1 MGFGVPVVRPPPAAP
16 GAPLVLNGPSAHT
29 EVLATDP
36 LGRTWVIQA
45 EHRKDGDRGSAV
57 SSPDLQRVN
66 GTARQLYGADI
77 VLVVTNGRFTTH
89 CLPLVQQLHMHLADR
104 RTLATWAS
112 DGRPLSHRPGNRAD
126 PSWASQ
132 VRSSLAGDLAIGFG
146 ATIPLNAET
155 EWDEVKRTWAVEKH
169 DRPARD
175 RYGVGAERINGIN
188 EDRLRIIWTL
198 LGTLLLIRQPAA
210 PCGRPSRYGPT
221 LPSSNAC
228 AGPVPSA
235 PPPRSATSRSASPSG
250 RPPTTTV
257 MPGTPTDVSTATNS
271 SYAPPPHLPEGYSR
285 KRVGPYLVTPEGCE
299 DAPILGGERVVGVL
313 RR

>member
-1 MGFGVPVVRPPPAAP
+1 MSSPSCTPPYRSVHIQDSCGLWRSGGPPPPAAP

-36 LGRTWVIQA
+36 LGRTWVIQT

-112 DGRPLSHRPGNRAD
+112 DGRSI
-126 PSWASQ
+126 
-132 VRSSLAGDLAIGFG
+132 V
-146 ATIPLNAET
+146 
-155 EWDEVKRTWAVEKH
+155 
-169 DRPARD
+169 
-175 RYGVGAERINGIN
+175 
-188 EDRLRIIWTL
+188 
-198 LGTLLLIRQPAA
+198 A
-210 PCGRPSRYGPT
+210 PPRKLGRPELGK
-221 LPSSNAC
+221 
-228 AGPVPSA
+228 
-235 PPPRSATSRSASPSG
+235 SG
-250 RPPTTTV
+250 QEL
-257 MPGTPTDVSTATNS
+257 A
-271 SYAPPPHLPEGYSR
+271 
-285 KRVGPYLVTPEGCE
+285 
-299 DAPILGGERVVGVL
+299 